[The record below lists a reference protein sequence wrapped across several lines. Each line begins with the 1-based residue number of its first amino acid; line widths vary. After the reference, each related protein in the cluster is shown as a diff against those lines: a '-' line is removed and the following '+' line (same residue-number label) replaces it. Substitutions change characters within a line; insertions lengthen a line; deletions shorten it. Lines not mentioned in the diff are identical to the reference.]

1 MSYKTKYTV
10 FTVISYLLMAFMF
23 FPFVF
28 VHIYRRKTGLKFP
41 YAFLVMVGGI
51 LTSLFLIWVASKLL
65 GVNNAFTRKNT
76 VKLNWVNYTLSF
88 IRIFSFSY
96 ANTTSEYT
104 ARNARLGT
112 MDKGAAVQKI
122 YIVWIIAFA
131 VVLISAFIEEKYNK
145 KREAE
150 NEN

>member
-1 MSYKTKYTV
+1 
-10 FTVISYLLMAFMF
+10 
-23 FPFVF
+23 
-28 VHIYRRKTGLKFP
+28 
-41 YAFLVMVGGI
+41 
-51 LTSLFLIWVASKLL
+51 
-65 GVNNAFTRKNT
+65 
-76 VKLNWVNYTLSF
+76 
-88 IRIFSFSY
+88 
-96 ANTTSEYT
+96 
-104 ARNARLGT
+104 